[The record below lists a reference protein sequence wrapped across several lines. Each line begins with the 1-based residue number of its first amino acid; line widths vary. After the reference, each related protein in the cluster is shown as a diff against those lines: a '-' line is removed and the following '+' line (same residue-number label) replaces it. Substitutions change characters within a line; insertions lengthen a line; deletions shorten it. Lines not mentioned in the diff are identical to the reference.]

1 MRRHGAK
8 QGNRMD
14 YRMARHAA
22 ARHTGMRSVRRI
34 AAAALGLALSL
45 AGLSAQSVAFGNDD
59 PTNPAATDVTMI
71 AFQQSWKTIG
81 DECTKTYGPE
91 GVKYVQV
98 SPPQE
103 SIQGTQWW
111 TVYQPVSYKL
121 DSRFGTEDEFKTMIS
136 QCDAAGVQIVADM
149 VLNHTTGHDVS
160 WVDDQYGVAGTEY
173 NGSYGRYPG
182 IGIYQYEESG
192 NNHQYGLPSGDF
204 HTCKSNVSDN
214 ISDYTNADE
223 VWNCRL
229 STMWDINT
237 GSDRVQN
244 IQAEYLAHLWEDGV
258 RGFRIDSAKH
268 MDPND
273 IASIKRKFMTKAGI
287 TDEQSFPWSQ
297 EVIYHNGESE
307 KFAPERYEKN
317 GQVTEFSYAY
327 SLLKDFNGSITN
339 LKNITSDLLD
349 DADNATVFVSNWDTA
364 RGSETLKPV
373 SGARYELAN
382 AFMLGYDYGH
392 PKILSDYAFNE
403 STQYDDGVKDSTDT
417 TVPKISMDDVCSTQK
432 DPTQMEYGDWN
443 CQQRWTSIRGM
454 IKFHN
459 AVNGTSVSNW
469 QESGSNDIAFE
480 RVDANGKSKGLLALN
495 NTLQEHDVD
504 YTTSLPDGEYCNV
517 YASRTCSQTV
527 TVSGGHAKATI
538 GKRSAI
544 AIYAGAVKGAWTETT
559 EPSGTYAP
567 QYKDSPNSSLIG
579 DKTLTIYYKPDESWG
594 GQEVYVRYTSD
605 NGSGS
610 IAMSAVDVADSTN
623 AAGWYKADLP
633 EGANLSAVKYHF
645 ASTQSGESDSTD
657 WNGGKR
663 GTEYT
668 AQVGATMINVSG
680 HRQQTGV
687 PYTRNHAA
695 KTKVTVNFRSVS
707 GVGENASGV
716 KVWNGDDMESATYIP
731 FESTPTQY
739 GRKASG
745 ELDGDLATVHF
756 RIVDGADA
764 TGASEGTAEQYEASV
779 WKLAKFGDAHVSGA
793 IEAWVDGA
801 QPDTAS
807 DRSSEKAS
815 PSATPQPNDIK
826 NPKNLTIKLHY
837 YRPDG
842 NYQEYSMESDAW
854 KGWDLWSW
862 YAESTSGES
871 QEFTS
876 HDEFGEV
883 AEYTLSQTAKGVRNP
898 WFIIRNGGS
907 SWTGKDCD
915 DNDRE
920 IPESVISMT
929 AGNVENG
936 VAEFWIVSGDP
947 TVYTHPVNVA
957 GITFDT
963 QGGGSS
969 VPAQA
974 VAIGGTASVP
984 ETPTRDGYVF
994 SKWTTDVAGEHE
1006 YDFATTVSAPITLYA
1021 QWTEAKT
1028 VTFDVQGGSEIAAQQ
1043 VQTGKSAVRP
1053 ENPERVGYAFAGW
1066 YTSADTSGSEY
1077 DFTAAVNDDVTLYAK
1092 WTPNMYA
1099 VTFDSQGGSAVDAQ
1113 QVAYGGYATQPA
1125 TPTRDGYTFVGW
1137 TTDAA
1142 GTTPYGFG
1150 MPVTGGIT
1158 LYAKWDDAGA
1168 TYHTVTIHLN
1178 DGDDYSSD
1186 LPQDMTLFVK
1196 EGEKLT
1202 IPDSAPSRG
1211 GYRFAGLTSDEQRK
1225 TDYDAGTAVT
1235 ADMTLYAKWVKTW
1248 TVTFD
1253 TAGGSA
1259 VNSQTV
1265 DDGGVAVAPD
1275 PSPTRDDCRF
1285 TGWQYDGK
1293 SYDFGS
1299 KVTGDITLTAQWVRT
1314 AHQWTITFDLNGGH
1328 APAGKDAKT
1337 LYAERKVYDGDSL
1350 VSPTAD
1356 IANEPQLDGY
1366 TFEGW
1371 STVKDDAL
1379 AVSVV
1384 SFDSSGKS
1392 LMPIDRDGTLYA
1404 LWSRENRVVKP
1415 ESSGSTGSSTS
1426 YSGAYSDSYTGL
1438 NGLAAFD
1445 AIVRQSGKFSGTN
1458 FGSVAED
1465 YVKPKSV
1472 R

>member
-373 SGARYELAN
+373 SGARYALAN

-579 DKTLTIYYKPDESWG
+579 DKTLTIYYKPDESWD
-594 GQEVYVRYTSD
+594 GQVYVRYTSD

-633 EGANLSAVKYHF
+633 ERANLSAVKYHF

-963 QGGGSS
+963 QGGSS

-1006 YDFATTVSAPITLYA
+1006 YDFATTVSATITLYA

-1043 VQTGKSAVRP
+1043 VQTGKLAVRP

-1150 MPVTGGIT
+1150 MPVTGDIT

-1265 DDGGVAVAPD
+1265 DNGGVAVAPD

>member
-22 ARHTGMRSVRRI
+22 ARHTGMRSARRI

-136 QCDAAGVQIVADM
+136 QCNAAGVQIVADM
-149 VLNHTTGHDVS
+149 VFNHTTGHDVS

-287 TDEQSFPWSQ
+287 TDERSFPWSQ

-417 TVPKISMDDVCSTQK
+417 TVPKISMDDVCATQK

-454 IKFHN
+454 VKFHN
-459 AVNGTSVSNW
+459 AVNGTSVGNW
-469 QESGSNDIAFE
+469 QESGSNNIAFE

-517 YASRTCSQTV
+517 YASRTCSKTV
-527 TVSGGHAKATI
+527 TVSGGHVKATI

-579 DKTLTIYYKPDESWG
+579 DKILTIYYKPDESWD
-594 GQEVYVRYTSD
+594 GQVYVRYTSD

-610 IAMSAVDVADSTN
+610 IAMSAVDVAESTN

-645 ASTQSGESDSTD
+645 ASTQSGDSDSTD
-657 WNGGKR
+657 WNGGKW

-707 GVGENASGV
+707 GVGEKASGV

-764 TGASEGTAEQYEASV
+764 TGASAGTVERYEASV

-957 GITFDT
+957 GITFDP
-963 QGGGSS
+963 QGGSS

-974 VAIGGTASVP
+974 VAIGDTASVP

-1006 YDFATTVSAPITLYA
+1006 YDFATMVSAPITLYA

-1125 TPTRDGYTFVGW
+1125 APTRDGYTFVGW

-1168 TYHTVTIHLN
+1168 TYHTVTIHWN

-1225 TDYDAGTAVT
+1225 TDYDADTAVT
-1235 ADMTLYAKWVKTW
+1235 ADMTLYAKWIKTW

>member
-136 QCDAAGVQIVADM
+136 QCKAVGVRIVADV

-287 TDEQSFPWSQ
+287 TDERSFPWSQ

-417 TVPKISMDDVCSTQK
+417 TVPKISMDGVCATQK

-469 QESGSNDIAFE
+469 QESGSNNIAFE

-527 TVSGGHAKATI
+527 TVSGGYAKATI

-579 DKTLTIYYKPDESWG
+579 DKTLTIYYKPDESWD
-594 GQEVYVRYTSD
+594 GQVYVRYTSD

-947 TVYTHPVNVA
+947 TIYTHPVNVT
-957 GITFDT
+957 GVTFDT
-963 QGGGSS
+963 QGGSS

-974 VAIGGTASVP
+974 VAVGGTASVP

-1028 VTFDVQGGSEIAAQQ
+1028 VTFDSQGGSEIAAQQ
-1043 VQTGKSAVRP
+1043 VQTGKPAVRP

-1150 MPVTGGIT
+1150 MPVTGDIT

-1265 DDGGVAVAPD
+1265 DNGGVAVAPD

>member
-579 DKTLTIYYKPDESWG
+579 DKTLTIYYKPDESWD
-594 GQEVYVRYTSD
+594 GQVYVRYTSD

-633 EGANLSAVKYHF
+633 ERANLSAVKYHF

-963 QGGGSS
+963 QGGSS

-994 SKWTTDVAGEHE
+994 SKWTTDMAGEHE
-1006 YDFATTVSAPITLYA
+1006 YDFATTVSATITLYA

-1043 VQTGKSAVRP
+1043 VQTGKLAVRP

-1265 DDGGVAVAPD
+1265 DNGGVAVAPD

>member
-579 DKTLTIYYKPDESWG
+579 DKTLTIYYKPDESWD
-594 GQEVYVRYTSD
+594 GQVYVRYTSD

-963 QGGGSS
+963 QGGSS

>member
-136 QCDAAGVQIVADM
+136 QCNAAGVQIVADM

-403 STQYDDGVKDSTDT
+403 STQYDDGVKNSTDT

-469 QESGSNDIAFE
+469 QESGSNNIAFE

-579 DKTLTIYYKPDESWG
+579 DKTLTIYYKPDESWD
-594 GQEVYVRYTSD
+594 GQVYVRYTSD

-963 QGGGSS
+963 QGGSS

-1150 MPVTGGIT
+1150 MPVTGDIT

-1265 DDGGVAVAPD
+1265 DNGGVAVAPD

>member
-579 DKTLTIYYKPDESWG
+579 DKTLTIYYKPDESWD
-594 GQEVYVRYTSD
+594 GQVYVRYTSD

-963 QGGGSS
+963 QGGSS

-1150 MPVTGGIT
+1150 MPVTGDIT

>member
-963 QGGGSS
+963 QGGSS

-1150 MPVTGGIT
+1150 MPVTGDIT

-1265 DDGGVAVAPD
+1265 DNGGVAVAPD

>member
-1 MRRHGAK
+1 M
-8 QGNRMD
+8 NRPAS
-14 YRMARHAA
+14 RAVAIGVAA
-22 ARHTGMRSVRRI
+22 AMACATLVAVPHM
-34 AAAALGLALSL
+34 
-45 AGLSAQSVAFGNDD
+45 AQAQ
-59 PTNPAATDVTMI
+59 PEAQTNAKKDVQVI
-71 AFQQSWKTIG
+71 AFQQTWNTVAK
-81 DECTKTYGPE
+81 ECTSTYGPE
-91 GVKYVQV
+91 GVAYVEV

-111 TVYQPVSYKL
+111 TSYQPVSYKL
-121 DSRFGTEDEFKTMIS
+121 DSKLGTEAEFKNMIK
-136 QCDAAGVQIVADM
+136 QCNAVGVDIIADVVLNQTTGADVADGKQ
-149 VLNHTTGHDVS
+149 T
-160 WVDDQYGVAGTEY
+160 GVAGTEY
-173 NGSYGRYPG
+173 NGSTGDYPG
-182 IGIYQYEESG
+182 FATEQYPEGITAS
-192 NNHQYGLPSGDF
+192 DF
-204 HTCKSNVSDN
+204 HSCSKN
-214 ISDYTNADE
+214 ISNYANQQE
-223 VWNCRL
+223 VQECRL
-229 STMWDINT
+229 SSMWDFDSESEKVQDIQ
-237 GSDRVQN
+237 SD
-244 IQAEYLAHLWEDGV
+244 YLAALWNAGV
-258 RGFRIDSAKH
+258 RGFRMDAVKHIHTDSMKAIKEKFAKKIGVNA
-268 MDPND
+268 D
-273 IASIKRKFMTKAGI
+273 SIYWI
-287 TDEQSFPWSQ
+287 Q
-297 EVIYHNGESE
+297 EVIGNSSEAAGIQPSNYVQNGT
-307 KFAPERYEKN
+307 
-317 GQVTEFSYAY
+317 VTEFGFKSEMNQTF
-327 SLLKDFNGSITN
+327 KDKIAN
-339 LKNITSDLLD
+339 LKGLNERLSKDLASE
-349 DADNATVFVSNWDTA
+349 DANVFVTNWDTA
-364 RGSETLKPV
+364 RNE
-373 SGARYELAN
+373 GALTYKDGAKYQLAN
-382 AFMLGYDYGH
+382 AFMLAYDYGT
-392 PKILSDYAFNE
+392 PRLLSDYKWDENDNGAPGATAT
-403 STQYDDGVKDSTDT
+403 S
-417 TVPKISMDDVCSTQK
+417 VPDVNMDEVCSTNSS
-432 DPTQMEYGDWN
+432 DWN
-443 CQQRWTSIRGM
+443 CEQRWTSTRGM
-454 IKFHN
+454 IAFRN
-459 AVNGTSVSNW
+459 YVNGTKVADW
-469 QESGSNDIAFE
+469 QDDGGDNIAFS
-480 RVDANGKSKGLLALN
+480 RGDKGFIAINNDKTDKDAS
-495 NTLQEHDVD
+495 
-504 YTTSLPDGEYCNV
+504 YTTSLADGEYCNV
-517 YASRTCSQTV
+517 YATMDCSQTV
-527 TVSGGHAKATI
+527 SVKNGKIETTVPAH
-538 GKRSAI
+538 SAI
-544 AIYAGAVKGAWTETT
+544 ALYAGAT
-559 EPSGTYAP
+559 
-567 QYKDSPNSSLIG
+567 KDSHPASSVANDPSDPDVNQEG
-579 DKTLTIYYKPDESWG
+579 DETLPDDRSVTIYYKPDESWD
-594 GQEVYVRYTSD
+594 GQVYVRYTSD

-610 IAMSAVDVADSTN
+610 IAMSAVDVAESTN

-645 ASTQSGESDSTD
+645 ASTQSGDADSTD
-657 WNGGKR
+657 WNGGKW

-707 GVGENASGV
+707 GVGEKASGV

-764 TGASEGTAEQYEASV
+764 TGASAGTVERYEASV

-963 QGGGSS
+963 QGGSS

-974 VAIGGTASVP
+974 VAIGDTASVP

-1006 YDFATTVSAPITLYA
+1006 YDFATMVSAPITLYA

-1125 TPTRDGYTFVGW
+1125 APTRDGYTFVGW

-1168 TYHTVTIHLN
+1168 TYHTVTIHWN

-1225 TDYDAGTAVT
+1225 TDYDADTAVT

>member
-59 PTNPAATDVTMI
+59 PTKPAATDVTMI

-136 QCDAAGVQIVADM
+136 QCKAVGVRIVADV

-287 TDEQSFPWSQ
+287 TDERSFPWSQ

-417 TVPKISMDDVCSTQK
+417 TVPKISMDGVCATQK

-579 DKTLTIYYKPDESWG
+579 DKTLTIYYKPDESWD
-594 GQEVYVRYTSD
+594 GQVYVRYTSD

-963 QGGGSS
+963 QGGSS

>member
-579 DKTLTIYYKPDESWG
+579 DKTLTIYYKPDESWD
-594 GQEVYVRYTSD
+594 GQVYVRYTSD

-963 QGGGSS
+963 QGGSS

-1043 VQTGKSAVRP
+1043 VQTGKLAVRP

-1337 LYAERKVYDGDSL
+1337 LYAEQKVYDGDSL

>member
-14 YRMARHAA
+14 YRMTRHAA

-59 PTNPAATDVTMI
+59 PTKPEATDVTMI

-136 QCDAAGVQIVADM
+136 QCNAAGVQIVADV

-287 TDEQSFPWSQ
+287 TDERSFPWSQ
-297 EVIYHNGESE
+297 EVIYHSGESE

-327 SLLKDFNGSITN
+327 SLLKHFNGSITN

-403 STQYDDGVKDSTDT
+403 STQYDDGVKASTDT
-417 TVPKISMDDVCSTQK
+417 TVPKISMDDVCATQK

-469 QESGSNDIAFE
+469 QESGSNNIAFE

-579 DKTLTIYYKPDESWG
+579 DKTLTIYYKPDESWN
-594 GQEVYVRYTSD
+594 GQVYVRYTSD

-645 ASTQSGESDSTD
+645 ASTQSGDSDSTD
-657 WNGGKR
+657 WNGGKQ

-668 AQVGATMINVSG
+668 AHVGATMINVSG

-764 TGASEGTAEQYEASV
+764 TGASAGTAERYEASV

-915 DNDRE
+915 GNDRE

-963 QGGGSS
+963 QGGSS

>member
-45 AGLSAQSVAFGNDD
+45 ARLSAQSVAFGNDD

-579 DKTLTIYYKPDESWG
+579 DKTLTIYYKPDESWD
-594 GQEVYVRYTSD
+594 GQVYVRYTSD

-963 QGGGSS
+963 QGGSS

-1150 MPVTGGIT
+1150 MPVTGDIT

-1265 DDGGVAVAPD
+1265 DNGGVAVAPD

>member
-59 PTNPAATDVTMI
+59 PTKPAATDVTMI

-136 QCDAAGVQIVADM
+136 QCNAAGVQIVADM

-327 SLLKDFNGSITN
+327 SLLKGFNGSITN

-382 AFMLGYDYGH
+382 AFMLGYGYGH

-469 QESGSNDIAFE
+469 QESGSNNIAFE

-504 YTTSLPDGEYCNV
+504 YTTLLPDGEYCNV

-579 DKTLTIYYKPDESWG
+579 DKTLTIYYKPDKSWD
-594 GQEVYVRYTSD
+594 GQVYVRYTSD

-645 ASTQSGESDSTD
+645 ASTQSGDSDSTD
-657 WNGGKR
+657 WNGGKQ

-668 AQVGATMINVSG
+668 AHVGATMINVSG

-764 TGASEGTAEQYEASV
+764 TGASAGTAEQYEASV

-963 QGGGSS
+963 QGGSS

-1150 MPVTGGIT
+1150 MPVTGDIT

-1202 IPDSAPSRG
+1202 IPDPAPSRG

>member
-579 DKTLTIYYKPDESWG
+579 DKTLTIYYKPDESWD
-594 GQEVYVRYTSD
+594 GQVYVRYTSD

-963 QGGGSS
+963 QGGSS

-1043 VQTGKSAVRP
+1043 VQTGKLAVRP

-1150 MPVTGGIT
+1150 MPVTGDIT

>member
-59 PTNPAATDVTMI
+59 PTKPAATDVTMI

-136 QCDAAGVQIVADM
+136 QCKAVGVRIVADV

-287 TDEQSFPWSQ
+287 TDERSFPWSQ

-417 TVPKISMDDVCSTQK
+417 TVPKISMDGVCATQK

-469 QESGSNDIAFE
+469 QESGSNNIAFE

-527 TVSGGHAKATI
+527 TVRDGHAKATI

-544 AIYAGAVKGAWTETT
+544 AIYAGAVKGAWTEIT

-579 DKTLTIYYKPDESWG
+579 DKTLTIYYKPDESWD
-594 GQEVYVRYTSD
+594 GQVYVRYTSD

-645 ASTQSGESDSTD
+645 ASTQSVESDSTD

-716 KVWNGDDMESATYIP
+716 KVRNGDDMESATYIP

-963 QGGGSS
+963 QGGSS

-1006 YDFATTVSAPITLYA
+1006 YDFATTVSATITLYA

-1043 VQTGKSAVRP
+1043 VQTGKLAVRP

-1150 MPVTGGIT
+1150 MPVTGDIT

-1265 DDGGVAVAPD
+1265 DNGGVAVAPD

>member
-182 IGIYQYEESG
+182 IGLYQYEESG

-579 DKTLTIYYKPDESWG
+579 DKTLTIYYKPDESWD
-594 GQEVYVRYTSD
+594 GQVYVRYTSD

-807 DRSSEKAS
+807 DRSSGKAS

-963 QGGGSS
+963 QGGSS

-1006 YDFATTVSAPITLYA
+1006 YDFATTVSATITLYA

-1043 VQTGKSAVRP
+1043 VQTGKLAVRP

-1150 MPVTGGIT
+1150 MPVTGDIT

-1235 ADMTLYAKWVKTW
+1235 ADMTLYDKWVKTW

-1265 DDGGVAVAPD
+1265 DNGGVAVAPD

>member
-136 QCDAAGVQIVADM
+136 QCNAAGVQIVADM

-287 TDEQSFPWSQ
+287 TGEQSFPWSQ

-417 TVPKISMDDVCSTQK
+417 TVPKISMDDVCATQK

-469 QESGSNDIAFE
+469 QESGSNNIAFE

-579 DKTLTIYYKPDESWG
+579 DKTLTIYYKPDESWD
-594 GQEVYVRYTSD
+594 GQVYVRYTSD

-645 ASTQSGESDSTD
+645 ASTQSGDSDSTD
-657 WNGGKR
+657 WNGGKQ

-668 AQVGATMINVSG
+668 AHVGATMINVSG

-764 TGASEGTAEQYEASV
+764 TGASAGTAEQYEASV

-963 QGGGSS
+963 QGGSS

-994 SKWTTDVAGEHE
+994 SKWTTDVAGEQE

>member
-45 AGLSAQSVAFGNDD
+45 AGLSAQSVAFSNDD

-417 TVPKISMDDVCSTQK
+417 TVPKNSMDDVCSTQK

-579 DKTLTIYYKPDESWG
+579 DKTLTIYYKPDESWD
-594 GQEVYVRYTSD
+594 GQVYVRYTSD

-963 QGGGSS
+963 QGGSS

>member
-287 TDEQSFPWSQ
+287 TDERSFPWSQ

-579 DKTLTIYYKPDESWG
+579 DKTLTIYYKPDESWD
-594 GQEVYVRYTSD
+594 GQVYVRYTSD

-963 QGGGSS
+963 QGGSS

-1006 YDFATTVSAPITLYA
+1006 YDFATTVSATITLYA

-1043 VQTGKSAVRP
+1043 VQTGKLAVRP

-1150 MPVTGGIT
+1150 MPVTGDIT

-1265 DDGGVAVAPD
+1265 DNGGVAVAPD

>member
-403 STQYDDGVKDSTDT
+403 STQYDDGVKNSTDT
-417 TVPKISMDDVCSTQK
+417 TVPTIGMDDVCATQK

-579 DKTLTIYYKPDESWG
+579 DKTLTIYYKPDESWD
-594 GQEVYVRYTSD
+594 GQVYVRYTSD

-963 QGGGSS
+963 QGGSS

>member
-22 ARHTGMRSVRRI
+22 ARHTGMRSARRI

-136 QCDAAGVQIVADM
+136 QCNAAGVQIVADM
-149 VLNHTTGHDVS
+149 VFNHTTGHDVS

-287 TDEQSFPWSQ
+287 TDERSFPWSQ

-459 AVNGTSVSNW
+459 AVNGTSVGNW
-469 QESGSNDIAFE
+469 QESGSNNIAFE

-579 DKTLTIYYKPDESWG
+579 DKTLTIYYKPDESWD
-594 GQEVYVRYTSD
+594 GQVYVRYTSD

-610 IAMSAVDVADSTN
+610 IAMSAVDVAESTN

-764 TGASEGTAEQYEASV
+764 TGASAGTVERYEASV

-963 QGGGSS
+963 QGGSS

-974 VAIGGTASVP
+974 VAIGDTASVP

-1006 YDFATTVSAPITLYA
+1006 YDFATMVSAPITLYA

-1125 TPTRDGYTFVGW
+1125 APTRDGYTFVGW

-1168 TYHTVTIHLN
+1168 TYHTVTIHWN

-1225 TDYDAGTAVT
+1225 TDYDADTAVT

>member
-34 AAAALGLALSL
+34 AAAALDLALSL

-579 DKTLTIYYKPDESWG
+579 DKILTIYYKPDESWD
-594 GQEVYVRYTSD
+594 GQVYVRYTSD

-764 TGASEGTAEQYEASV
+764 TGASEGTVEQYEASV

-963 QGGGSS
+963 QGGSS

-1415 ESSGSTGSSTS
+1415 ESSGSTGSSAS

>member
-136 QCDAAGVQIVADM
+136 QCNAAGVQIVADM

-327 SLLKDFNGSITN
+327 SLLKGFNGSITN

-382 AFMLGYDYGH
+382 AFMLGYGYGH

-417 TVPKISMDDVCSTQK
+417 TVPKISMDGVCATQK

-469 QESGSNDIAFE
+469 QESGSNNIAFE
-480 RVDANGKSKGLLALN
+480 RADANGKSKGLLALN

-579 DKTLTIYYKPDESWG
+579 DKTLTIYYKPDKSWD
-594 GQEVYVRYTSD
+594 GQVYVRYTSD

-645 ASTQSGESDSTD
+645 ASTQSGDSDSTD
-657 WNGGKR
+657 WNGGKQ

-668 AQVGATMINVSG
+668 AHVGATMINVSG

-716 KVWNGDDMESATYIP
+716 KVWNGDDMERATYIP

-963 QGGGSS
+963 QGGSS

-1314 AHQWTITFDLNGGH
+1314 ADQWTITFDLNGGH

-1350 VSPTAD
+1350 VSPTVD

>member
-45 AGLSAQSVAFGNDD
+45 AGLSAQSVAFGNDN

-136 QCDAAGVQIVADM
+136 QCKAAGVQIVADV

-273 IASIKRKFMTKAGI
+273 IASIKRKFMTKADI
-287 TDEQSFPWSQ
+287 TDERSFPWSQ

-469 QESGSNDIAFE
+469 QESGSNNIAFE

-579 DKTLTIYYKPDESWG
+579 DKTLTIYYKPDESWD
-594 GQEVYVRYTSD
+594 GQVYVRYTSD

-633 EGANLSAVKYHF
+633 EDANLSAVKYHF

-657 WNGGKR
+657 WNGGKQ

-668 AQVGATMINVSG
+668 AHVGATMINVSG

-920 IPESVISMT
+920 IPESVIRMT

-963 QGGGSS
+963 QGGSS

-1150 MPVTGGIT
+1150 MPITGGIT

-1337 LYAERKVYDGDSL
+1337 LYAKRKVYDGDSL

-1379 AVSVV
+1379 AASVV

>member
-8 QGNRMD
+8 QGDRMD

-121 DSRFGTEDEFKTMIS
+121 DSRFGTEDEFKTMIR
-136 QCDAAGVQIVADM
+136 QCNAAGVQIVADM

-403 STQYDDGVKDSTDT
+403 STQYDDGVKNSTDT
-417 TVPKISMDDVCSTQK
+417 TVPTIGMDDVCATQK

-480 RVDANGKSKGLLALN
+480 RVDANGESKGLLALN

-645 ASTQSGESDSTD
+645 ASTQSGDADSTD

-707 GVGENASGV
+707 GVGEKASGV
-716 KVWNGDDMESATYIP
+716 KVWNGDGMEGATYIP

-963 QGGGSS
+963 QGGSS

-1006 YDFATTVSAPITLYA
+1006 YDFATTVSATITLYA

-1043 VQTGKSAVRP
+1043 VQTGKLAVRP

-1150 MPVTGGIT
+1150 MPVTGDIT

-1265 DDGGVAVAPD
+1265 DNGGVAVAPD

>member
-59 PTNPAATDVTMI
+59 PTKPAATDVTMI

-136 QCDAAGVQIVADM
+136 QCKAVGVRIVADV

-287 TDEQSFPWSQ
+287 TDERSFPWSQ

-417 TVPKISMDDVCSTQK
+417 TVPKISMDGVCATQK

-469 QESGSNDIAFE
+469 QESGSNNIAFE

-527 TVSGGHAKATI
+527 TVRDGHAKATI

-544 AIYAGAVKGAWTETT
+544 AIYAGAVKGAWTEIT

-579 DKTLTIYYKPDESWG
+579 DKTLTIYYKPDKSWN
-594 GQEVYVRYTSD
+594 GQVYVRYTSD

-610 IAMSAVDVADSTN
+610 IVMSAVDAADSTN
-623 AAGWYKADLP
+623 ATGWYKADLP

-657 WNGGKR
+657 RNGGKR

-963 QGGGSS
+963 QGGSS

-1006 YDFATTVSAPITLYA
+1006 YDFATTVSATITLYA

-1150 MPVTGGIT
+1150 MPVTGDIT

-1265 DDGGVAVAPD
+1265 DNGGVAVAPD

>member
-1 MRRHGAK
+1 MKRHAMKRGS
-8 QGNRMD
+8 RMKSH
-14 YRMARHAA
+14 MIRHAA
-22 ARHTGMRSVRRI
+22 VRRGGVRTVRRI
-34 AAAALGLALSL
+34 VAAVIGLALSM
-45 AGLSAQSVAFGNDD
+45 AGLSVQATALAND

-121 DSRFGTEDEFKTMIS
+121 DSRFGTEDEFKTMIR
-136 QCDAAGVQIVADM
+136 QCNAAGVQIVADM

-517 YASRTCSQTV
+517 YASRTCSKTV
-527 TVSGGHAKATI
+527 TVSGGHVKATI

-579 DKTLTIYYKPDESWG
+579 DKTLTIYYKPDESWD
-594 GQEVYVRYTSD
+594 GQVYVRYTSD

-687 PYTRNHAA
+687 PYARNHAA

-707 GVGENASGV
+707 GVGEKASGV
-716 KVWNGDDMESATYIP
+716 KVWNGEDMESATYIP

-764 TGASEGTAEQYEASV
+764 TGASAGTVERYEASV

-963 QGGGSS
+963 QGGSS

-1125 TPTRDGYTFVGW
+1125 APTRDGYTFVGW

-1445 AIVRQSGKFSGTN
+1445 AIVRQSGKFSGTD

>member
-297 EVIYHNGESE
+297 EVIYHNGDSE

-579 DKTLTIYYKPDESWG
+579 DKTLTIYYKPDESWD
-594 GQEVYVRYTSD
+594 GQVYVRYTSD

-963 QGGGSS
+963 QGGSS

-1066 YTSADTSGSEY
+1066 YTSADTSGNEY

>member
-182 IGIYQYEESG
+182 IGLYQYEESG

-579 DKTLTIYYKPDESWG
+579 DKTLTIYYKPDESWD
-594 GQEVYVRYTSD
+594 GQVYVRYTSD

-963 QGGGSS
+963 QGGSS

-1043 VQTGKSAVRP
+1043 VQTGKSAVQP
-1053 ENPERVGYAFAGW
+1053 ENPERVGYTFAGW
-1066 YTSADTSGSEY
+1066 YTSADTSGSKY

-1415 ESSGSTGSSTS
+1415 ESSGSTGSSAS

>member
-579 DKTLTIYYKPDESWG
+579 DKILTIYYKPDESWD
-594 GQEVYVRYTSD
+594 GQVYVRYTSD

-963 QGGGSS
+963 QGGSS

>member
-579 DKTLTIYYKPDESWG
+579 DKTLTIYYKPDESWD
-594 GQEVYVRYTSD
+594 GQVYVRYTSD

-963 QGGGSS
+963 QGGSS

-1150 MPVTGGIT
+1150 MHVTGGIT

>member
-579 DKTLTIYYKPDESWG
+579 DKTLTIYYKPDESWD
-594 GQEVYVRYTSD
+594 GQVYVRYTSD

-764 TGASEGTAEQYEASV
+764 TGASAGTVEQYEASV

-963 QGGGSS
+963 QGGSS

-1043 VQTGKSAVRP
+1043 VQTGKLAVRP

-1415 ESSGSTGSSTS
+1415 ESSGSTGSSAS
-1426 YSGAYSDSYTGL
+1426 YSGTYSDSYTGL

>member
-22 ARHTGMRSVRRI
+22 ARHTGMRSARRI

-136 QCDAAGVQIVADM
+136 QCNAAGVQIVADM
-149 VLNHTTGHDVS
+149 VFNHTTGHDVS

-287 TDEQSFPWSQ
+287 TDERSFPWSQ

-417 TVPKISMDDVCSTQK
+417 TVPKISMDDVCATQK

-454 IKFHN
+454 VKFHN
-459 AVNGTSVSNW
+459 AVNGTSVGNW
-469 QESGSNDIAFE
+469 QESGSNNIAFE

-517 YASRTCSQTV
+517 YASRTCSKTV
-527 TVSGGHAKATI
+527 TVSGGHVKATI

-579 DKTLTIYYKPDESWG
+579 DKILTIYYKPDESWD
-594 GQEVYVRYTSD
+594 GQVYVRYTSD

-610 IAMSAVDVADSTN
+610 IAMSAVDVAESTN

-645 ASTQSGESDSTD
+645 ASTQSGDSDSTD
-657 WNGGKR
+657 WNGGKW

-707 GVGENASGV
+707 GVGEKASGV

-764 TGASEGTAEQYEASV
+764 TGASAGTVERYEASV

-957 GITFDT
+957 GITFDP
-963 QGGGSS
+963 QGGSS

-974 VAIGGTASVP
+974 VAIGDTASVP

-1006 YDFATTVSAPITLYA
+1006 YDFATMVSAPITLYA

-1125 TPTRDGYTFVGW
+1125 APTRDGYTFVGW

-1168 TYHTVTIHLN
+1168 TYHTVTIHWN

-1225 TDYDAGTAVT
+1225 TDYDADTAVT

>member
-579 DKTLTIYYKPDESWG
+579 DKTLTIYYKPDESWD
-594 GQEVYVRYTSD
+594 GQVYVRYTSD

-764 TGASEGTAEQYEASV
+764 TGASAGTVEQYEASV

-883 AEYTLSQTAKGVRNP
+883 AEYTLSQIAKGVRNP

-963 QGGGSS
+963 QGGSS

-1356 IANEPQLDGY
+1356 IANKPQLDGY

>member
-579 DKTLTIYYKPDESWG
+579 DKTLTIYYKPDESWD
-594 GQEVYVRYTSD
+594 GQVYVRYTSD

-645 ASTQSGESDSTD
+645 ASTQSD

-963 QGGGSS
+963 QGGSS

>member
-517 YASRTCSQTV
+517 YASCTCSQTV

-579 DKTLTIYYKPDESWG
+579 DKTLTIYYKPDESWD
-594 GQEVYVRYTSD
+594 GQVYVRYTSD

-633 EGANLSAVKYHF
+633 EEANLSAVKYHF

-963 QGGGSS
+963 QGGSS

-1006 YDFATTVSAPITLYA
+1006 YDFATTVSATITLYA

-1043 VQTGKSAVRP
+1043 VQTGKLAVRP

-1337 LYAERKVYDGDSL
+1337 LYAEQKVYDGDSL

>member
-59 PTNPAATDVTMI
+59 PTKPAATDVTMI

-136 QCDAAGVQIVADM
+136 QCNAAGVQIVADV

-287 TDEQSFPWSQ
+287 TDERSFPWSQ

-403 STQYDDGVKDSTDT
+403 SIQYDDGVKDSTDT
-417 TVPKISMDDVCSTQK
+417 TVPKISMDGVCATQK
-432 DPTQMEYGDWN
+432 DPTQMEYGNWN

-469 QESGSNDIAFE
+469 QESGSNNIAFE

-707 GVGENASGV
+707 GVGEKASGV
-716 KVWNGDDMESATYIP
+716 KVWNGDDMERATYIP

-756 RIVDGADA
+756 RIVDDADA

-793 IEAWVDGA
+793 IEAWEHGA
-801 QPDTAS
+801 QPETAA

-871 QEFTS
+871 REFTS

-963 QGGGSS
+963 QGGSS

-974 VAIGGTASVP
+974 VAVGGTASVP

-1043 VQTGKSAVRP
+1043 VQTGKLAVRP

-1066 YTSADTSGSEY
+1066 YTSTDTSGSEY
-1077 DFTAAVNDDVTLYAK
+1077 DFTAAVTDDVTLYAK
-1092 WTPNMYA
+1092 WTPNMYT
-1099 VTFDSQGGSAVDAQ
+1099 VTFNSQGGSEIAAQ
-1113 QVAYGGYATQPA
+1113 QVAYGSHATQPA
-1125 TPTRDGYTFVGW
+1125 TPPTRAGYTFVGW
-1137 TTDAA
+1137 TTDAD

-1150 MPVTGGIT
+1150 MPVTGDIT

-1265 DDGGVAVAPD
+1265 DDGGVAVAPKS
-1275 PSPTRDDCRF
+1275 SPTRDDCQF

-1392 LMPIDRDGTLYA
+1392 LMPIERDGTLYA

>member
-579 DKTLTIYYKPDESWG
+579 DKTLTIYYKPDESWD
-594 GQEVYVRYTSD
+594 GQVYVRYTSD

-963 QGGGSS
+963 QGGSS

-1356 IANEPQLDGY
+1356 IANEPQLDGC

-1415 ESSGSTGSSTS
+1415 ESSGSTGSSAS